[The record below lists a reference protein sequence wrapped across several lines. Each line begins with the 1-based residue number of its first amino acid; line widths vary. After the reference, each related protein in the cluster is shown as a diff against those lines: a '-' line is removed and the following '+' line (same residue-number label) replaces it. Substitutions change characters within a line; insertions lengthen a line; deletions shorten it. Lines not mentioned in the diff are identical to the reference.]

1 MSALV
6 TNPFPGPQPY
16 RAPDR
21 ERFYG
26 RGDMARALESSVLAS
41 RCVTVYGPSGAGK
54 SSLVQAAVLPALIEA
69 HEIRVVLVD
78 GWPEGEDASR
88 WLASKTYAGT
98 GLGDVPSDVSPREA
112 ILTAAQRIARRSERL
127 LVVYLDQVEQL
138 LYPGRDPER
147 TEALFACVDQLVQLP
162 LGNAR
167 VMLSLREDYLGRF
180 RDRLRDRRRL
190 LDHGFRVGPLTVAE
204 LTEAVCQTAAAG
216 APPQAWSSDELRRLM
231 LQVRVPGQAASDQAE
246 AVAAYAQIVCRA
258 LFQQRAQG
266 DGATGEVEAEPILRG
281 YLQTTL
287 EELGPRREAAQQL
300 LEEHLVTP
308 DGGRTL
314 RVEKELLRILPAAE
328 LSPILEALERAA
340 ILHAGEHQG
349 SRYFELGHDWL
360 ARMVTE
366 QREQRLRDAEQAR
379 REQEQQER
387 FRRERAEAEARL
399 ANERARRRVV
409 VAIASAAVTG
419 VAGALGYWAW
429 QERVAK
435 EHARVAVEENR
446 QRAEAK
452 ASEALDARITSGV
465 RELNERGR
473 MSMALKLLGEAKH
486 PEEQRDWVGLASDTL
501 GDNALRASLRGH
513 EGPLTAASWS
523 PDGKRVLS
531 ASEDGTA
538 RVWRA
543 DGTGQPVVLPH
554 SGAAVLSAAWSPDGE
569 RVLTA
574 SEDGTARVWSA
585 DGVGQPVILEGHG
598 GPVVSA
604 AWSRDGQRVIT
615 VSRDGAA
622 RVHAADGTGEELALG
637 GGEAP
642 VLCAA
647 FHPDGARFLTGSADG
662 PVRLWS
668 ADATRT
674 TDLRGHEDAVVFLA
688 VSPDGKRV
696 ATASR
701 DGTARV
707 WDVEGAGTPV
717 VLQGH
722 TGAVVHVAWSPD
734 SARVA
739 TGSADGTTRV
749 WPADGKLV
757 PPIVLKG
764 HAQSVV
770 HVAFR
775 PDGTHLAT
783 ASTDRTTRLWPLD
796 GSDPLILREHDA
808 PVRAVAWSPDGS
820 QVVTAAGADPAGPT
834 SDHTAKVWSAELLE
848 RLRRERRGAG
858 AVRSAS
864 LDASGELAVAAY
876 NEDSVRLWR
885 TDGDERPVV
894 LKGYGAPVTSVALS
908 PDGKH
913 LVTSS
918 SDKAARV
925 YRTKGE
931 REAVVVRRHDAEV
944 SFVAWSPEGERVVA
958 LSADRTAQVWLADG
972 SGITLMVRHHEDRL
986 TWAAWSPDGARI
998 ATTSLDHTARV
1009 WKVGST
1015 DAPVVLRGHE
1025 GGVLAAAWSPDGKRI
1040 VTTSE
1045 DETARV
1051 WDADSGKE
1059 LAAQR
1064 GHQGAV
1070 LRALWSPDGQRVA
1083 TSSAD
1088 SDVLIW
1094 NADATGTPVA
1104 LESRVPVLA
1113 MRFLEGG
1120 RMLLGVA
1127 SDGTTHAWATD
1138 VGALRERLK
1147 TAHTACLP
1155 ADMRAL
1161 YLGETPDEAR
1171 ARHDGCEISF
1181 QRTPAAVKA
1190 ATATASAPA
1199 EPPPAPLTSAEPP
1212 PAPSASAEPSV
1223 RAVQAAPAP
1232 PPRLRPRSPP
1242 AQPAPAPSPGGKA
1255 FKPPG
1260 GTKLE

>member
-16 RAPDR
+16 RASDR
-21 ERFYG
+21 ERFFG

-69 HEIRVVLVD
+69 HEVRVVLVD

-88 WLASKTYAGT
+88 WLASKAYAGA
-98 GLGDVPSDVSPREA
+98 GLGEAPGDMSPRDA
-112 ILTAAQRIARRSERL
+112 ILAAAQRIARRSDRL

-138 LYPGRDPER
+138 LYPGRDPEP
-147 TEALFACVDQLVQLP
+147 TEALFACVDQLAQLP
-162 LGNAR
+162 LGKAR
-167 VMLSLREDYLGRF
+167 VVLSLREDYLGRF

-204 LTEAVCQTAAAG
+204 LTEAMCQTAAAG
-216 APPQAWSSDELRRLM
+216 VPPQAWSSDELRRLM

-266 DGATGEVEAEPILRG
+266 DGATEAVEAEPILRG
-281 YLQTTL
+281 YLEATL
-287 EELGPRREAAQQL
+287 EELGPRRDAAQQL

-314 RVEKELLRILPAAE
+314 RLEKELLRLLPAEE
-328 LSPILEALERAA
+328 LSPILKALERAA

-360 ARMVTE
+360 ARMVNE
-366 QREQRLRDAEQAR
+366 QREQRLREAEQRR

-399 ANERARRRVV
+399 AKERARRRVL
-409 VAIASAAVTG
+409 VAIASAAATG

-435 EHARVAVEENR
+435 EKARVAAEETR

-452 ASEALDARITSGV
+452 ASEALDAKVESGV
-465 RELNERGR
+465 RELNDRGQI
-473 MSMALKLLGEAKH
+473 SMALKLLSEAKH
-486 PEEQRDWVGLASDTL
+486 PEAQRGWVGLASDAL
-501 GDNALRASLRGH
+501 RENALRASLRGH

-523 PDGKRVLS
+523 PDGKRVLT

-543 DGTGQPVVLPH
+543 DGTGQPVSLKGH
-554 SGAAVLSAAWSPDGE
+554 GAAVLSAAWSPDGE

-574 SEDGTARVWSA
+574 SEDGTARVWRA
-585 DGVGQPVILEGHG
+585 DGAGQPVSLKGHG

-622 RVHAADGTGEELALG
+622 RVHAADGAGEPLALRG
-637 GGEAP
+637 GAAP
-642 VLCAA
+642 ISCAA

-662 PVRLWS
+662 TVRWWS
-668 ADATRT
+668 ADAART
-674 TDLRGHEDAVVFLA
+674 TDFRGHEDAVIFLA
-688 VSPDGKRV
+688 VSPDGKRI

-707 WDVEGAGTPV
+707 WDAEGTGASV
-717 VLQGH
+717 LLQGH
-722 TGAVVHVAWSPD
+722 TGAILHVAWSAD

-739 TGSADGTTRV
+739 TGSADGTARV
-749 WPADGKLV
+749 WPSDGGLV
-757 PPIVLKG
+757 PPITLKG

-775 PDGTHLAT
+775 PDGAHLAT
-783 ASTDRTTRLWPLD
+783 ASTDRTARLWPLD
-796 GSDPLILREHDA
+796 GSDPLVLREHDA
-808 PVRAVAWSPDGS
+808 PVRAAAWSPDGS

-834 SDHTAKVWSAELLE
+834 NDRTAKVWSAELLE
-848 RLRRERRGAG
+848 RLQRERRGAG
-858 AVRSAS
+858 AVRSVS
-864 LDASGELAVAAY
+864 LDAAGELAVSAY
-876 NEDSVRLWR
+876 DDGSVRLWR
-885 TDGDERPVV
+885 IDGDERTVA
-894 LKGYGAPVTSVALS
+894 LKGHVAPVTSVALS
-908 PDGKH
+908 PAGTH
-913 LVTSS
+913 IVTSS
-918 SDKAARV
+918 LDNTARV
-925 YRTKGE
+925 YRTMGKG
-931 REAVVVRRHDAEV
+931 EAVVVRRHDAEV
-944 SFVAWSPEGERVVA
+944 SFAAWSPDGKRVVTV
-958 LSADRTAQVWLADG
+958 SADRTAQVWNADG
-972 SGITLMVRHHEDRL
+972 SGSPLLTRHHEDRL
-986 TWAAWSPDGARI
+986 TWAAWSPDGTRI
-998 ATTSLDHTARV
+998 VTTSVDRTARV
-1009 WKVGST
+1009 WQVGST

-1025 GGVLAAAWSPDGKRI
+1025 GSVLAAAWSPDGKRI

-1045 DETARV
+1045 DKTARL

-1070 LRALWSPDGQRVA
+1070 LRAIWSPDGERVA

-1088 SDVLIW
+1088 NVVLIW
-1094 NADATGTPVA
+1094 HADARGTPIA

-1120 RMLLGVA
+1120 RKLLGVA
-1127 SDGTTHAWATD
+1127 SDGIARAWVTD
-1138 VGALRERLK
+1138 VGTLRERLE
-1147 TAHTACLP
+1147 TAHTDCLP
-1155 ADMRAL
+1155 ANMRAL

-1171 ARHDGCEISF
+1171 ARHARCETSF
-1181 QRTPAAVKA
+1181 RRTPVEAKA
-1190 ATATASAPA
+1190 AATTPSAPA
-1199 EPPPAPLTSAEPP
+1199 EPPPVPSAEPP
-1212 PAPSASAEPSV
+1212 PVPSAEPSV
-1223 RAVQAAPAP
+1223 RAVDAAPAP
-1232 PPRLRPRSPP
+1232 PPRLRLRPAPTQPP
-1242 AQPAPAPSPGGKA
+1242 AAPRPSGKA
-1255 FKPPG
+1255 FRPPG